1 MGEEVGEEQFQN
13 ENQEDKGIL
22 LALQTRCYHN
32 NMKKKKKTT
41 SKKTQPD
48 LSITENLGEYFH
60 EI

>member
-32 NMKKKKKTT
+32 NMKKKKNNQQKNPTRF
-41 SKKTQPD
+41 K
-48 LSITENLGEYFH
+48 H
-60 EI
+60 H